1 MKIEASVESTELEG
15 YLYNVL
21 NKKMDQVD
29 VEIVFSEKD
38 MTDYIKVT
46 NQNGETVIEKPM
58 DESFEMIKEAL
69 FNDSVKLKIIS
80 YQPTEEGF
88 DFVLM
93 Q

>member
-46 NQNGETVIEKPM
+46 NQNGETLIEKPI
-58 DESFEMIKEAL
+58 DESFEMIEEAL

-88 DFVLM
+88 NFVLM

>member
-46 NQNGETVIEKPM
+46 NQNGETLIEKPM
-58 DESFEMIKEAL
+58 DESFEMIEEAL